1 MCLKKLKFVRVFI
14 THCMAIVAVF
24 ILRAAPTAGFASQ
37 PQTAAKSE
45 QKEKAK
51 VDKKQSFG
59 FGRFVSFKDDALTV
73 ESNAGEH
80 LTWGQISENTKV
92 FKFDAEANDYKP
104 VEGAALAL
112 KQVNAGTYIQVGDKR
127 SFIRIHARHDEVIG
141 SFVSFKNER
150 LLMLGKN
157 LPDSFTKRYGNNLH
171 YNRFRDDVPVHESV
185 DGGEYKL
192 IGTANKI
199 LGQVKEGTILT
210 VHGEGDDN
218 ITLVQ
223 IGQLNK

>member
-1 MCLKKLKFVRVFI
+1 MRLKKIIFGRGFV
-14 THCMAIVAVF
+14 THCMAIAILAIVRIAPPAGVAC
-24 ILRAAPTAGFASQ
+24 Q
-37 PQTAAKSE
+37 PQTLDKSE
-45 QKEKAK
+45 QKEKVK
-51 VDKKQSFG
+51 VDKMQSSG

-73 ESNAGEH
+73 ESNAGEN
-80 LTWGQISENTKV
+80 LTWGQISEIAKV
-92 FKFDAEANDYKP
+92 FKFDAETNDYKT
-104 VEGAALAL
+104 VEGAASAL
-112 KQVNAGTYIQVGDKR
+112 RQVKAGTYIQVGDKR
-127 SFIRIHARHDEVIG
+127 SFIRIGARHDEVIG

-171 YNRFRDDVPVHESV
+171 YSRFRDDVPVHESV
-185 DGGEYKL
+185 DSGEYKL

-199 LGQVKEGTILT
+199 LSHVKEGTIVT

-223 IGQLNK
+223 IGRLNK